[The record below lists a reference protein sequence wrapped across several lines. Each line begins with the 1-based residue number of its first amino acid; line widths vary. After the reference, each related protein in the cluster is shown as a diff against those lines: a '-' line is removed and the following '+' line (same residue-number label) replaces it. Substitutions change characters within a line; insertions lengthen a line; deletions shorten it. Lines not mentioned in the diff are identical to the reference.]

1 MTIMTKLA
9 GTALTALVLTTSLAQ
24 AATVS
29 QTNSNN
35 NIATQIVFKATASC
49 VLAHG
54 EFPDDIFVVNSGLVT
69 LKAGAKVQWKVPAGN
84 AAGVLTLVADLA
96 PGKNVFL
103 KNVVPGGVEA
113 SNPCNAKLI

>member
-9 GTALTALVLTTSLAQ
+9 GTALAALVLSTTLAQ
-24 AATVS
+24 AGAV
-29 QTNSNN
+29 QVANNSS
-35 NIATQIVFKATASC
+35 IAIIKLRPIASC

-96 PGKNVFL
+96 PGKDVFL

-113 SNPCNAKLI
+113 SNPCSAKLL